1 MYGDLIINN
10 IPSRDVGME
19 ANSDKGLEGNT
30 LCWHESLYLFSFL
43 VRIGIN
49 VREIIFY
56 L

>member
-1 MYGDLIINN
+1 MCGDLISIN

-19 ANSDKGLEGNT
+19 AISNKGLEGNT
-30 LCWHESLYLFSFL
+30 LCLHESLYLFSFL

-49 VREIIFY
+49 VRKIIFY